1 MTELE
6 YLPHFVT
13 RFIPIPVDAADPE
26 GDPWAAVGWL
36 VLRMSWY
43 QGLLNYGLMYGDGA
57 ERRALFEI
65 GTDIINLSTAAM
77 AIGQGRAAEITIRHQ
92 GNPRDGDVELL
103 RRILAFIALLPERQR
118 GLVANATAEL
128 ALK

>member
-43 QGLLNYGLMYGDGA
+43 QGLLNYGLMYGDGV

-77 AIGQGRAAEITIRHQ
+77 TIGQGRAAEITIRHQ